1 MRDAERNKLE
11 KEKMEDIL
19 MDMEKKFNKILNEYE
34 LTTSLLTEQKQ
45 KNQTLVTTLKKIESK
60 LDELKN

>member
-1 MRDAERNKLE
+1 
-11 KEKMEDIL
+11 MEDIL